1 MDKDTPKTML
11 ELDGSIWFRSGAQT
25 WGGKN
30 RIDLLAQIDAT
41 GSITAAARS
50 VGMSYKGAWDAID
63 AMNNL
68 AGEPLVL
75 RAAGGKGGG
84 GTRLTDRA
92 RRLIATFRA
101 LEAEHRKFMDNLT
114 RAGLD
119 ASGDIDLMRR
129 FMLKTSARNKF
140 LGTVIEI
147 REGAVN
153 DEVLL
158 RIAGGHAV
166 TATITRES
174 TKELG
179 LAVGKEA
186 IALVKASSVIVGA
199 PGPGL
204 RLSARNQLLGR
215 IAELRPGAVNTEILI
230 DMDGGATLAAIVT
243 NESATDLQ
251 LDVGAPAVAIFK
263 ASSVILG
270 VLD

>member
-1 MDKDTPKTML
+1 ML

-41 GSITAAARS
+41 GSITAAARA

-68 AGEPLVL
+68 AGEPLVV

-84 GTRLTDRA
+84 GTQLTDRA

-101 LEAEHRKFMDNLT
+101 LETEHRKFMENLT

-140 LGTVIEI
+140 LGTVVEI
-147 REGAVN
+147 RTGAVN
-153 DEVLL
+153 DEILL
-158 RIAGGHAV
+158 RIAGGQTIV
-166 TATITRES
+166 ATITRES

-179 LAVGKEA
+179 LETGKEA

-204 RLSARNQLLGR
+204 RISARNQLEGK
-215 IAELRPGAVNTEILI
+215 ISDVRPGAVNSEILI
-230 DMDGGATLAAIVT
+230 AVEGGATLVAIVT
-243 NESATDLQ
+243 NESANDLA
-251 LDVGAPAVAIFK
+251 LGVGAPAVGIFK

>member
-1 MDKDTPKTML
+1 ML
-11 ELDGSIWFRSGAQT
+11 ELDGSIWFRSGAQN
-25 WGGKN
+25 WGGRN

-41 GSITAAARS
+41 GSITAAARA

-92 RRLIATFRA
+92 RGLIATLRA
-101 LEAEHRKFMDNLT
+101 LEAEHRRFMENLA

-129 FMLKTSARNKF
+129 FMLKTSARNK
-140 LGTVIEI
+140 LMGTVMEV
-147 REGAVN
+147 RPGAVN
-153 DEVLL
+153 DEIRL
-158 RIAGGHAV
+158 RIAGGQV
-166 TATITRES
+166 ITATITRES
-174 TKELG
+174 TQELE
-179 LAVGKEA
+179 LAPGKEA
-186 IALVKASSVIVGA
+186 LALVKASSVIVGA
-199 PGPGL
+199 PGAGL
-204 RLSARNQLLGR
+204 RLSARNQLAGTITAVR
-215 IAELRPGAVNTEILI
+215 TGAVNSEILI
-230 DMDGGATLAAIVT
+230 GLEGGATLAAIVT
-243 NESATDLQ
+243 NDSAQDLG
-251 LDVGAPAVAIFK
+251 LGEGAPAVAIFK

>member
-1 MDKDTPKTML
+1 ML
-11 ELDGSIWFRSGAQT
+11 ELDGSIWFRSGTQT

-41 GSITAAARS
+41 GSITAAARA

-92 RRLIATFRA
+92 RGLIATVRA
-101 LEAEHRKFMDNLT
+101 LEAEHRTFMENLT
-114 RAGLD
+114 HAGVD
-119 ASGDIDLMRR
+119 ASGDLDLMRR
-129 FMLKTSARNKF
+129 FMLKTSARNK
-140 LGTVIEI
+140 LMGTVMEI
-147 REGAVN
+147 RAGAVN

-158 RIAGGHAV
+158 RIAGGQV
-166 TATITRES
+166 ITATITRES
-174 TKELG
+174 TQELE
-179 LAVGKEA
+179 LAPGKEA
-186 IALVKASSVIVGA
+186 LALVKASSVIVGA
-199 PGPGL
+199 PGAGL
-204 RLSARNQLLGR
+204 RLSARNQLPGTITAVR
-215 IAELRPGAVNTEILI
+215 TGAVNSEILI
-230 DMDGGATLAAIVT
+230 GLEGGATLAAIVT
-243 NESATDLQ
+243 NESAQELG
-251 LDVGAPAVAIFK
+251 LREGAQAVAVFK

>member
-1 MDKDTPKTML
+1 ML
-11 ELDGSIWFRSGAQT
+11 ELDGSIWFRSGTQT

-41 GSITAAARS
+41 GSITAAARA

-92 RRLIATFRA
+92 RGLIATFRA
-101 LEAEHRKFMDNLT
+101 LEAEHRKFMENLT
-114 RAGLD
+114 HAGVD
-119 ASGDIDLMRR
+119 ASGDLDLMRR
-129 FMLKTSARNKF
+129 FMLKTSARNK
-140 LGTVIEI
+140 LMGTVMEI
-147 REGAVN
+147 RAGAVN

-158 RIAGGHAV
+158 RIAGGQV
-166 TATITRES
+166 ITATITRES
-174 TKELG
+174 TQELE
-179 LAVGKEA
+179 LAPGKEA
-186 IALVKASSVIVGA
+186 LALVKASSVIVGA
-199 PGPGL
+199 PGAGL
-204 RLSARNQLLGR
+204 RLSARNQLPGAITAVR
-215 IAELRPGAVNTEILI
+215 TGAVNSEILI
-230 DMDGGATLAAIVT
+230 GLEGGATLAAIVT
-243 NESATDLQ
+243 NESAQELG
-251 LDVGAPAVAIFK
+251 LREGAQAVAVFK

>member
-1 MDKDTPKTML
+1 ML
-11 ELDGSIWFRSGAQT
+11 ELDGSIWFRSGAQN

-41 GSITAAARS
+41 GSITAAARA

-63 AMNNL
+63 AMSNL

-92 RRLIATFRA
+92 RSLIATFRA
-101 LEAEHRKFMDNLT
+101 LEAEHRKFMDNLA
-114 RAGLD
+114 RAGLT

-129 FMLKTSARNKF
+129 FMLKTSARNK
-140 LGTVIEI
+140 LMGTVMEV
-147 REGAVN
+147 RTGAVN
-153 DEVLL
+153 DEILL
-158 RIAGGHAV
+158 RIAGGQV
-166 TATITRES
+166 ITATITRES
-174 TKELG
+174 TQELE
-179 LAVGKEA
+179 LAPGKEA
-186 IALVKASSVIVGA
+186 LALVKASSVIVGA

-204 RLSARNQLLGR
+204 RLSARNQLAGT
-215 IAELRPGAVNTEILI
+215 IAAVREGAVNSEILI
-230 DMDGGATLAAIVT
+230 DLEGGTTLVAIVT
-243 NESATDLQ
+243 NESAQELG
-251 LDVGAPAVAIFK
+251 LGEGAAAVAIFK

>member
-1 MDKDTPKTML
+1 ML
-11 ELDGSIWFRSGAQT
+11 ELDGSIWFRSGAQN
-25 WGGKN
+25 WGGRN

-41 GSITAAARS
+41 GSITAAARA

-92 RRLIATFRA
+92 RGLIATFRA
-101 LEAEHRKFMDNLT
+101 LEAEHRRFMENLA

-129 FMLKTSARNKF
+129 FMLKTSARNK
-140 LGTVIEI
+140 LMGTVMEV
-147 REGAVN
+147 RPGAVN
-153 DEVLL
+153 DEIRL
-158 RIAGGHAV
+158 RIAGGQV
-166 TATITRES
+166 ITATITRES
-174 TKELG
+174 TQELE
-179 LAVGKEA
+179 LAPGKEA
-186 IALVKASSVIVGA
+186 LALVKASSVIVGA
-199 PGPGL
+199 PGAGL
-204 RLSARNQLLGR
+204 RLSARNQLAGTITAVR
-215 IAELRPGAVNTEILI
+215 TGAANSEILI
-230 DMDGGATLAAIVT
+230 GLEGGATLAAIVT
-243 NESATDLQ
+243 NDSAQDLG
-251 LDVGAPAVAIFK
+251 LGEGAPAVAIFK

>member
-1 MDKDTPKTML
+1 ML
-11 ELDGSIWFRSGAQT
+11 ELDGSIWFRSGTQT

-41 GSITAAARS
+41 GSITAAARA

-92 RRLIATFRA
+92 RGLIATFRA
-101 LEAEHRKFMDNLT
+101 LEAEHRKFMENLA
-114 RAGLD
+114 RAGVN
-119 ASGDIDLMRR
+119 ASGDLDLMRR
-129 FMLKTSARNKF
+129 FMLKTSARNK
-140 LGTVIEI
+140 LMGTVMEI
-147 REGAVN
+147 RAGAVN

-158 RIAGGHAV
+158 RIAGGQV
-166 TATITRES
+166 ITATITRES
-174 TKELG
+174 TQELE
-179 LAVGKEA
+179 LAPGKEA
-186 IALVKASSVIVGA
+186 LALVKASSVIVGA
-199 PGPGL
+199 PGAGL
-204 RLSARNQLLGR
+204 RLSARNQLPGTITAVR
-215 IAELRPGAVNTEILI
+215 TGAVNSEILI
-230 DMDGGATLAAIVT
+230 GLEGGATLAAIVT
-243 NESATDLQ
+243 NESAQELDLRE
-251 LDVGAPAVAIFK
+251 GAQAVAVFK

>member
-1 MDKDTPKTML
+1 ML
-11 ELDGSIWFRSGAQT
+11 ELDGSIWFRSGTQT

-41 GSITAAARS
+41 GSITAAARA

-92 RRLIATFRA
+92 RGLIATFRA
-101 LEAEHRKFMDNLT
+101 LEAEHRKFMENLT
-114 RAGLD
+114 HAGVD
-119 ASGDIDLMRR
+119 ASGDLDLMRR
-129 FMLKTSARNKF
+129 FMLKTSARNK
-140 LGTVIEI
+140 LMGTVMEI
-147 REGAVN
+147 RAGAVN

-158 RIAGGHAV
+158 RIAGGQV
-166 TATITRES
+166 ITATITRES
-174 TKELG
+174 TQELE
-179 LAVGKEA
+179 LAPGKEA
-186 IALVKASSVIVGA
+186 LALVKASSVIVGA
-199 PGPGL
+199 PGAGL
-204 RLSARNQLLGR
+204 RLSARNQLPGTITAVR
-215 IAELRPGAVNTEILI
+215 TGAVNSEILI
-230 DMDGGATLAAIVT
+230 GLEGGATLAAIVT
-243 NESATDLQ
+243 NESAQELDLRE
-251 LDVGAPAVAIFK
+251 GAQAVAVFK